1 MIHWSCWY
9 YWNCRWCRC
18 TFNMV
23 LLCACSHS
31 ISWHRWRRCVR
42 LRWLLYRLLT
52 ITGLMIFYCI
62 CVDCWTRTKIQHIN
76 LTLLFSWSCHESA
89 RKVWG
94 GGGKNKFWKVLTSQW
109 LYVNRWINY
118 HFLIPNGVFATK
130 IMAKNF
136 HIFSLSHL
144 SHIASAQWIG
154 KRKSALNCETWLLQ
168 IKYFT
173 EENIYIKA
181 HGSNKTT
188 YLTTFAGV
196 LPDGKK

>member
-1 MIHWSCWY
+1 M
-9 YWNCRWCRC
+9 
-18 TFNMV
+18 
-23 LLCACSHS
+23 
-31 ISWHRWRRCVR
+31 SWECKKSV
-42 LRWLLYRLLT
+42 
-52 ITGLMIFYCI
+52 
-62 CVDCWTRTKIQHIN
+62 
-76 LTLLFSWSCHESA
+76 
-89 RKVWG
+89 G
-94 GGGKNKFWKVLTSQW
+94 GGGKTNFEKFWHHND
-109 LYVNRWINY
+109 YVNRWINY

-144 SHIASAQWIG
+144 SYIASAQWIS